1 MQHAPDKT
9 NLPSSANPGSSMHR
23 YSARNMV
30 KPVNFFCLAPRASQ
44 VCLIGDFN
52 NWDPASHPMKRQ
64 PGGMW
69 LIQVSLCHGHHHYQF
84 LVDGEPILDPAA
96 NGIARN
102 ELGERVSL
110 RWVS

>member
-1 MQHAPDKT
+1 
-9 NLPSSANPGSSMHR
+9 
-23 YSARNMV
+23 MV
-30 KPVNFFCLAPRASQ
+30 KPVNFFCLAPHASQ
-44 VCLIGDFN
+44 VGLIGDFN

-69 LIQVSLCHGHHHYQF
+69 LIQVSLCHGHHRYQF
-84 LVDGEPILDPAA
+84 LVDGNPTLDPAA
-96 NGIARN
+96 NGITRN